1 MNDSGY
7 LHIGH
12 AKAAVIN
19 DYFAHEK
26 YKGKLILRFD
36 DTNPSKEKEEFQDAI
51 VEDLALMG
59 IKPDVRSHTSD
70 YFQELFDYCV
80 QMIKEGTA
88 YADDTPQEQMR
99 AERMDGIAS
108 GRRDASVEDN
118 LARFEEMKKGT
129 TEGVRWCIRA
139 KMSVDNPNKAMRDPV

>member
-36 DTNPSKEKEEFQDAI
+36 DTNPSKEKEEFQDSI

-59 IKPDVRSHTSD
+59 ITPDKRTHTSD
-70 YFQELFDYCV
+70 YFQELYEYCV
-80 QMIKEGTA
+80 RMLKEGTA
-88 YADDTPQEQMR
+88 YADDTEQEVMR
-99 AERMDGIAS
+99 DQRMNGIAS
-108 GRRDASVEDN
+108 KRRDSPPEES
-118 LARFEEMKKGT
+118 LARFEEMKTGS
-129 TEGVRWCIRA
+129 E
-139 KMSVDNPNKAMRDPV
+139 